1 MNNLIKNRLISKFL
15 QDRASIPLQV
25 LTIPYWEF
33 NTTYLPHVCTDWEI
47 CAYNYGGDN
56 TYIAQIELYYG
67 LLKMPWG
74 THRITAALP
83 LIGSNG
89 LYIGYS
95 MRDVLYRI
103 ELLWQIAKTV
113 SIGSIVANKHIE
125 IMIDNESLF
134 MDLWQMYDSNIAQDT
149 EAQ

>member
-1 MNNLIKNRLISKFL
+1 MNNRIENPLISKFL

-25 LTIPYWEF
+25 LTIPHWEF
-33 NTTYLPHVCTDWEI
+33 NTTFLPHVCTDWEI
-47 CAYNYGGDN
+47 CAYTYGSDS

-89 LYIGYS
+89 LYIGDS

-103 ELLWQIAKTV
+103 ELLWQTAKKMP
-113 SIGSIVANKHIE
+113 IGSMVANQHIE

-134 MDLWQMYDSNIAQDT
+134 MDLWQMHDSNTMQDKAT
-149 EAQ
+149 Q

>member
-1 MNNLIKNRLISKFL
+1 MNNRIKDPLISKFL

-25 LTIPYWEF
+25 LTIPHWEF
-33 NTTYLPHVCTDWEI
+33 NTTFLPHVCTDWEI

-83 LIGSNG
+83 LIGSSG
-89 LYIGYS
+89 LYIGDS
-95 MRDVLYRI
+95 MRDVLSRI
-103 ELLWQIAKTV
+103 ELLWQTAKTIPIK
-113 SIGSIVANKHIE
+113 SMVANQYIE

-134 MDLWQMYDSNIAQDT
+134 MDSWQKHNKAVWR
-149 EAQ
+149 

>member
-1 MNNLIKNRLISKFL
+1 MNTLISKFL
-15 QDRASIPLQV
+15 QDRASIPLQT
-25 LTIPYWEF
+25 LTIPHWEF
-33 NTTYLPHVCTDWEI
+33 NTTFLPHVCTDWEI

-56 TYIAQIELYYG
+56 AYIAQIELYYG

-83 LIGSNG
+83 LIGSSG
-89 LYIGYS
+89 LYIGDS

-103 ELLWQIAKTV
+103 ELLWQTAKTIPIK
-113 SIGSIVANKHIE
+113 SMVANQYIE

-134 MDLWQMYDSNIAQDT
+134 IDLWQMYDSNTMQD
-149 EAQ
+149 EAAR

>member
-1 MNNLIKNRLISKFL
+1 MNNRIKDPLISKFL
-15 QDRASIPLQV
+15 QDRASIPFQA
-25 LTIPYWEF
+25 LTIPHWEF
-33 NTTYLPHVCTDWEI
+33 NTTFLPHVCTDWEI

-83 LIGSNG
+83 LISDGH
-89 LYIGYS
+89 LYMSESIS
-95 MRDVLYRI
+95 DVLNYI
-103 ELLWQIAKTV
+103 EMLWKLAKTIP
-113 SIGSIVANKHIE
+113 IGSMVANHHIE

-134 MDLWQMYDSNIAQDT
+134 MDLWQKHDSNTMQDKAT
-149 EAQ
+149 R